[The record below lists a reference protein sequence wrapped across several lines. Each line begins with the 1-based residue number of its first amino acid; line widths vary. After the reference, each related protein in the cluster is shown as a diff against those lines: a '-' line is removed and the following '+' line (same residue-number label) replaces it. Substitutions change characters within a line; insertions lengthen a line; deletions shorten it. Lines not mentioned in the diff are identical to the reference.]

1 MIMDKSKV
9 FLSSTQFQDEFKTER
24 DLLPIIFSKEPLSS
38 IFYLYK
44 IEDRAAGHS
53 IDQEYIRNVKSSDL
67 VILLL
72 DNILREAVKNE
83 IQEARKSKIPV
94 FVFIKE
100 NPNRSSQV
108 SEFIRELQI
117 DYTTARYDS
126 ITNLMNLVE
135 DSLLSYYSPKL
146 NKDEESESIQRSG
159 EFDTRGRSIKIALYS
174 LRENSKVSTQK
185 ILSMLISE
193 QLIDDDLTMEELCS
207 KFPTIDGEVFRAVL
221 EKMMR
226 DSVVKKEGPRIS
238 LDCSV
243 KATLTE
249 IAKKIDKEETE
260 IQRKLAVQ
268 YAETVKLKQ
277 KEFIEYLRKCLALVI
292 YKTTIQVA
300 DSTSSLG
307 DIPYDSEGLKKII
320 LDSTISIL
328 GEKDCYAIWQKII
341 LEILCSK
348 DVEIINWINCL
359 NKSYWFLAML
369 GYDKESAKIF
379 EENLDN
385 YQIFLDSHIVIRA
398 MIKSGP
404 DHETCEK
411 IISLSKKLNVKL
423 LISDSIFSEVKV
435 AFEQADSIMDS
446 CSGDANR
453 AKNLFD
459 QIGKKHDVIEAFYN
473 ERLKNKYLTW
483 SDFLSQYY
491 SQSNELIL
499 ETYLRK
505 ILKIDIFKS
514 DVNTIAWLDITA
526 INEQLLQKRGK
537 LVKKA
542 IQNAENQERE
552 ELKQKKLREN
562 EAKQL
567 VLLYDLRKTN
577 PNTWF
582 VTYDEFI
589 YKVCRDIFIANNQS
603 IEYYPC
609 FMKPNKWIELLKV
622 SDKKNLDESIFYDT
636 LMESAIHHVVNSDEA
651 TVITEM
657 LKSGIDKQIEDQELL
672 SLMFTEAINQIA
684 IAENMQGLKG
694 HTSSAKIRTEDEIR
708 EIIRSVVMEQLN
720 KSSQLIHD
728 KNEELEKTKR
738 IAKKEH
744 NRAKYYKKQIREMLK
759 QPKKG
764 K

>member
-1 MIMDKSKV
+1 MDKSKV

-108 SEFIRELQI
+108 SEYIRELQI
-117 DYTTARYDS
+117 DYTTAWYDS

-193 QLIDDDLTMEELCS
+193 QLIDDDLTMEELSS

-243 KATLTE
+243 KATLTD

-292 YKTTIQVA
+292 YKTTIQVT

-320 LDSTISIL
+320 LDSIISIL

-348 DVEIINWINCL
+348 DVEIIN
-359 NKSYWFLAML
+359 
-369 GYDKESAKIF
+369 
-379 EENLDN
+379 
-385 YQIFLDSHIVIRA
+385 
-398 MIKSGP
+398 
-404 DHETCEK
+404 
-411 IISLSKKLNVKL
+411 
-423 LISDSIFSEVKV
+423 
-435 AFEQADSIMDS
+435 
-446 CSGDANR
+446 
-453 AKNLFD
+453 
-459 QIGKKHDVIEAFYN
+459 
-473 ERLKNKYLTW
+473 
-483 SDFLSQYY
+483 
-491 SQSNELIL
+491 
-499 ETYLRK
+499 
-505 ILKIDIFKS
+505 
-514 DVNTIAWLDITA
+514 
-526 INEQLLQKRGK
+526 
-537 LVKKA
+537 
-542 IQNAENQERE
+542 
-552 ELKQKKLREN
+552 
-562 EAKQL
+562 
-567 VLLYDLRKTN
+567 
-577 PNTWF
+577 
-582 VTYDEFI
+582 
-589 YKVCRDIFIANNQS
+589 
-603 IEYYPC
+603 
-609 FMKPNKWIELLKV
+609 
-622 SDKKNLDESIFYDT
+622 
-636 LMESAIHHVVNSDEA
+636 
-651 TVITEM
+651 
-657 LKSGIDKQIEDQELL
+657 
-672 SLMFTEAINQIA
+672 
-684 IAENMQGLKG
+684 
-694 HTSSAKIRTEDEIR
+694 
-708 EIIRSVVMEQLN
+708 
-720 KSSQLIHD
+720 
-728 KNEELEKTKR
+728 
-738 IAKKEH
+738 
-744 NRAKYYKKQIREMLK
+744 
-759 QPKKG
+759 
-764 K
+764 